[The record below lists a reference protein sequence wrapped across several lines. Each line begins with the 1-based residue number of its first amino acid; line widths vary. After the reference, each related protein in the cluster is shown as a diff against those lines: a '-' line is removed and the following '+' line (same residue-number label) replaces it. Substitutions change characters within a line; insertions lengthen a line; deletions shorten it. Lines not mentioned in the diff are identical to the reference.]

1 LDQEE
6 LAKLLTV
13 KPHLKL
19 SIDFSRGDT
28 PDKNK
33 TTLTMVDH
41 IPAIEV
47 IAQPASDRVA
57 LSLGATRLSISA
69 HNLTAGQDPA
79 QAAMG
84 SQLKLMVHDQSDPL
98 VEVLDA
104 NADGR
109 LGEREIASGAKRL
122 LDFDANKNGQVD
134 TNELPY
140 SMVVAFLRGEQPGE
154 QSFYRPQSARLL
166 PAADAPSWFSH
177 ADFNGDGDVSRREF
191 LGSGEQF
198 SKLDSNGDGFISAGE
213 VKTQSPAGGNP
224 PQTDASNGEP
234 NHQPAK

>member
-1 LDQEE
+1 
-6 LAKLLTV
+6 
-13 KPHLKL
+13 L

-33 TTLTMVDH
+33 ATLTIVDH
-41 IPAIEV
+41 IPAIEL
-47 IAQPASDRVA
+47 IAQPAADRIAV
-57 LSLGATRLSISA
+57 SLGATRLSFSA
-69 HNLTAGQDPA
+69 HDLLLGQDPA
-79 QAAMG
+79 QAAVA

-98 VEVLDA
+98 VEMLDS

-109 LGEREIASGAKRL
+109 LGEREIATSAQRL
-122 LDFDANKNGQVD
+122 MNFDANKNGQID

-166 PAADAPSWFSH
+166 STSDARSWFSH

-191 LGSGEQF
+191 LGSSEQF
-198 SKLDSNGDGFISAGE
+198 SKLDSNADGFISAGE
-213 VKTQSPAGGNP
+213 AKSPSA
-224 PQTDASNGEP
+224 TSAAAESSSELRTE
-234 NHQPAK
+234 